1 MWWRQTKNTHTGRR
15 RCEKLSTS
23 FIDRQRAIQSIWWS
37 PLREEKRARLISD
50 AIFLLLHDPLSQ
62 RVAVIIS
69 LSTYGSSIRTER
81 FVQHSTIPSR
91 NWQMR
96 FWTRSGNWSK
106 LKPSTISCSDNLR
119 GAFLQ
124 RQLFNAENLGDDKF
138 KATQLVNFPVQ
149 KKIERES
156 SSDEEEGN
164 GLKELLMSLYG

>member
-1 MWWRQTKNTHTGRR
+1 MGRASGR
-15 RCEKLSTS
+15 KGSCS
-23 FIDRQRAIQSIWWS
+23 IQQ
-37 PLREEKRARLISD
+37 
-50 AIFLLLHDPLSQ
+50 FLLATDRWDCEL
-62 RVAVIIS
+62 
-69 LSTYGSSIRTER
+69 
-81 FVQHSTIPSR
+81 VQATG
-91 NWQMR
+91 Q
-96 FWTRSGNWSK
+96 K